1 MVFGEETEEVQV
13 SEDVPADSAYLK
25 KLEEKYMAE
34 NYEKT
39 RKRRQKEI
47 VSGDVKKEK
56 IEKIEGTQQQ
66 NGNNSRD
73 REIGD

>member
-1 MVFGEETEEVQV
+1 MVFGEKTEEVQV
-13 SEDVPADSAYLK
+13 SEEVPADSAYLK

-39 RKRRQKEI
+39 IKRRQKKI
-47 VSGDVKKEK
+47 VSGDVS
-56 IEKIEGTQQQ
+56 IEKAQPQKIK
-66 NGNNSRD
+66 NSRD